1 MYYSEEEITNL
12 LAKINIKDIIE
23 KYIKLEKIGNKWFGI
38 CPFHKE
44 SSPSFIVDEKKQMY
58 YCFGCGKTGNV
69 IHFIMDYNKISF
81 EEAINK
87 LGLIKKQEIYENSK
101 LIEIN
106 KTAENLY
113 KENLKQS
120 KEALQYAEE
129 RCLTKEIIEKFGIGY
144 SGKQKTLLYTKL
156 KENNFSD
163 EEIKQSGLVSFYD
176 NETYDKFYNR
186 LMFQIQNENGTI
198 IGFGGRLMKDTK
210 KESKFGPKYLNS
222 SETVIFDKSSNLFG
236 LNFAKTSNENFF
248 ILCEGYMDVIA
259 MHQAGFTNA
268 IASLGTAFT
277 INQAKLIKK
286 YKNNVILSYDSDGP
300 GIQAAKRASKI
311 LEFMNIDFKFLNLN
325 PAKDP
330 DEFIKKYGNDKFRER
345 INYAI
350 KKEEWFFK
358 QAIDTNDL
366 KLAVEYL

>member
-129 RCLTKEIIEKFGIGY
+129 RGLTKEIIEKFGIGY
-144 SGKQKTLLYTKL
+144 KGM
-156 KENNFSD
+156 NFGAD
-163 EEIKQSGLVSFYD
+163 AIVSF
-176 NETYDKFYNR
+176 
-186 LMFQIQNENGTI
+186 
-198 IGFGGRLMKDTK
+198 
-210 KESKFGPKYLNS
+210 
-222 SETVIFDKSSNLFG
+222 
-236 LNFAKTSNENFF
+236 
-248 ILCEGYMDVIA
+248 
-259 MHQAGFTNA
+259 
-268 IASLGTAFT
+268 AS
-277 INQAKLIKK
+277 
-286 YKNNVILSYDSDGP
+286 
-300 GIQAAKRASKI
+300 
-311 LEFMNIDFKFLNLN
+311 
-325 PAKDP
+325 
-330 DEFIKKYGNDKFRER
+330 
-345 INYAI
+345 
-350 KKEEWFFK
+350 
-358 QAIDTNDL
+358 
-366 KLAVEYL
+366 